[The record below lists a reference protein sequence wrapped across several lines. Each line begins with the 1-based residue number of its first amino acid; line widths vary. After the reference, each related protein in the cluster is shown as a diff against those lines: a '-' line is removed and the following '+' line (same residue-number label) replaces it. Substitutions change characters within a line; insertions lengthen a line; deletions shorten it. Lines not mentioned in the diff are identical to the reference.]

1 MNRQFL
7 FNRKL
12 HSLLNKK
19 APQDAYSPKAEIS
32 R

>member
-12 HSLLNKK
+12 RSLFNKK
-19 APQDAYSPKAEIS
+19 APQDAYSRKAEN
-32 R
+32 